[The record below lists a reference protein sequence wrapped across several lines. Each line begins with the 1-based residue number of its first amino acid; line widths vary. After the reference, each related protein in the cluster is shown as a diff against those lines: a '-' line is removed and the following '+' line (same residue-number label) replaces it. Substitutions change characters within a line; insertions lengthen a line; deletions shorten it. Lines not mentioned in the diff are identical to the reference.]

1 MSNIY
6 AFADTW
12 NDAGVSH
19 DADYCDVTNIASAA
33 ASYLFRRSVDGADI
47 FSVRKDGRVT
57 MNWRDTPNGWGEG
70 QYGYFEPY
78 QFGIAYKQGGGTG
91 TSSKDNRLELYLGDS
106 DTSPPELSVR
116 HNGNNLG
123 AIIQARNFDDS
134 DGMFLSFQDATYPF
148 VRFGNAGPYLI
159 KDSAGVLVQRN
170 YGTPGE
176 AQAFRVANT
185 FTPGGAREY
194 LNLGWSGNRAKV
206 SAVGVGGGTQ
216 RPLDLDGSVLQL
228 QTGGTLAIQISAAQL
243 MQFLG
248 TTSAFPALKRS
259 STVLQVRLADD
270 SAFAPI
276 QGKLRAEANAVA
288 ETPTATHT
296 LLVQDAAG
304 TQYKVL
310 AVAA

>member
-1 MSNIY
+1 MPTTKLISALTAI
-6 AFADTW
+6 W
-12 NDAGVSH
+12 NDASKTFN
-19 DADYCDVTNIASAA
+19 AIKKNVTNTASAVGSTVLLLQVNA
-33 ASYLFRRSVDGADI
+33 ADI

-57 MNWRDTPNGWGEG
+57 MNWRGTPNGWGEG

-170 YGTPGE
+170 YGTVGE
-176 AQAFRVANT
+176 AQNFWIANT

-194 LNLGWSGNRAKV
+194 LRLGWSSNRAKI

-216 RPLDLDGSVLQL
+216 RPLDFDAASHQF
-228 QTGGTLAIQISAAQL
+228 QIGGTAKVSINASGNLVLAS
-243 MQFLG
+243 
-248 TTSAFPALKRS
+248 
-259 STVLQVRLADD
+259 V
-270 SAFAPI
+270 
-276 QGKLRAEANAVA
+276 
-288 ETPTATHT
+288 PTADPH
-296 LLVQDAAG
+296 VAG
-304 TQYKVL
+304 TVWSNAGVL
-310 AVAA
+310 TLSAG